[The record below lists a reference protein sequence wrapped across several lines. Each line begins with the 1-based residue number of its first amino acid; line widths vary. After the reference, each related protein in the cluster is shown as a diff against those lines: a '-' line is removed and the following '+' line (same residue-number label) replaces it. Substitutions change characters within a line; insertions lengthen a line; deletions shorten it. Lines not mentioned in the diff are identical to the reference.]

1 MRQSTSVLSVKG
13 RIHMARLNNGLTP
26 GENGRI
32 VASIITESDLEELQA
47 LHSELLSRVD
57 QAKTDGRLFM
67 MGQYVRMIALVS
79 PEIDRIER
87 RFKREVLA
95 SVRKE
100 HKMLKEDHRNGAT
113 A

>member
-1 MRQSTSVLSVKG
+1 
-13 RIHMARLNNGLTP
+13 MARLNNGLTP

-47 LHSELLSRVD
+47 LHSELLTRVD
-57 QAKTDGRLFM
+57 SARTDGRLFM
-67 MGQYVRMIALVS
+67 MSHYIRMVALIS
-79 PEIDRIER
+79 PEIDRVER

-100 HKMLKEDHRNGAT
+100 HKMLKLEAKEAAENSA
-113 A
+113 

>member
-1 MRQSTSVLSVKG
+1 
-13 RIHMARLNNGLTP
+13 MADRLGNGLTP

-32 VASIITESDLEELQA
+32 VASIITEDDLEELQK

-57 QAKTDGRLFM
+57 QARTDGRLFV
-67 MGQYVRMIALVS
+67 MGHYVRLVALIS
-79 PEIDRIER
+79 PEIDRVER

-100 HKMLKEDHRNGAT
+100 HKLLKLEKKEA
-113 A
+113 AESSASA